1 LADNI
6 RPNLD
11 NKLINIGE
19 DRFYVLGRV
28 SVENCRYT
36 PEDLKIMWG
45 LADTILKNH
54 NDMVYYVCMKLI
66 DTEIQNSKTDKKTK
80 TEN

>member
-1 LADNI
+1 MADNI